1 VVPDD
6 DELIAP
12 APVRTEQLTSLRPMV
27 RKFEVIGVSG
37 PAASVTYTST
47 GATCAIGSHAGN
59 EIVIDDS
66 SISRSHCE
74 LRVEQ
79 GHVRIHDLDSTN
91 GTVLD
96 GVRVIAGY
104 VRDGS
109 TLQLGRST
117 LRVAIG
123 DSELRV
129 AVSSRTELGQLV
141 GTSMAMRACFAL
153 LERAAASEVSVL
165 LEGEP
170 GTGKETA
177 AQAIHDHSA
186 RKAKPF
192 IAIDCG
198 GAPGN
203 LLEAEL
209 FGYEREGVP
218 GAAERRIGALEAATG
233 GTVFL
238 DELGELPS
246 DLQLKLLRVLE
257 RGEIRRLGAA
267 EATPIDVRIIAAT
280 DRDLRA
286 EVNANRFRSE
296 LYFRLAVMKIK
307 LPPLRQRPEDLAVL
321 VERITMQLGVGHEVG
336 RRLTSPGFVAALAGG
351 AWPGNV
357 RELRNYIERAA
368 VIDDLVGVE
377 EEAVPEAETD
387 PQPYQQA
394 RDRVLAEFE
403 RRYVEQLLRAHH
415 GNVSA
420 AARASGI
427 DRTYLH
433 RLMRRHGL
441 R

>member
-1 VVPDD
+1 MVPDD

-153 LERAAASEVSVL
+153 LERAAGSEVSVL

-209 FGYEREGVP
+209 FGYEREGIP

-336 RRLTSPGFVAALAGG
+336 RRLTSPGFVASLAGG